1 MVALAFTRAVMFT
14 VRAIPAPLR
23 RALDAWAQR
32 QALKR
37 RERRLRQSAPR

>member
-14 VRAIPAPLR
+14 IRLIPAPLQ
-23 RALDAWAQR
+23 RALDGWAQR

-37 RERRLRQSAPR
+37 RKRRLRRTAR